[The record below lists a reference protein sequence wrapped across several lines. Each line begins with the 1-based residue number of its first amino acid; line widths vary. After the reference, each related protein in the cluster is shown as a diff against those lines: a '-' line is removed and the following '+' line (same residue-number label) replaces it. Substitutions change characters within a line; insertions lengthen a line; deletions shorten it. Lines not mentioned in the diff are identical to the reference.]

1 MLVYEQK
8 RCVLIADD
16 EERILRALKDLL
28 TAKGFHVLTAGDGRA
43 ALEIW
48 GQYREQIDLVLLD
61 VMMPELDGFA
71 VLRELRRQ
79 DPGLPAILLTARGEE
94 YDQLLGFSSGADDYI
109 PKPFSTK
116 VLLARM
122 EAVLRRSGREKAES
136 LRAGEIL
143 LIPEQ
148 RRVEASGQN
157 VELTRREFDLLHC
170 FLCNQGRI
178 LSREQLLNTVWGYDY
193 EGDERTVDTHVKN
206 LRSKL
211 HGCGGYIQTVYR
223 VGYRFEVQP

>member
-1 MLVYEQK
+1 MYEQK
-8 RCVLIADD
+8 RCILIADD
-16 EERILRALKDLL
+16 EARICRALGDLL
-28 TAKGFHVLTAGDGRA
+28 AAQGFHVLTAGDGRA
-43 ALEIW
+43 ALAAWE
-48 GQYREQIDLVLLD
+48 QHREQIDLALLD

-71 VLRELRRQ
+71 VLRAIRGQ
-79 DPGLPAILLTARGEE
+79 GAKLPVILLTARGEE
-94 YDQLLGFSSGADDYI
+94 YDQLQGFSSGADDYI
-109 PKPFSTK
+109 PKPFSTR

-122 EAVLRRSGREKAES
+122 EAVLRRAGRKNAEVIQ
-136 LRAGEIL
+136 AGQIRL
-143 LIPEQ
+143 LPQQ
-148 RRVEASGQN
+148 RKVEASGQG

>member
-1 MLVYEQK
+1 MYEQK
-8 RCVLIADD
+8 RCILIADD
-16 EERILRALKDLL
+16 EVRIVRALKDFL
-28 TAKGFHVLTAGDGRA
+28 TANGFHVLPAENGRS
-43 ALEIW
+43 ALEMW
-48 GQYREQIDLVLLD
+48 NQHREQIDLALLD

-71 VLRELRRQ
+71 VLREIRGQ
-79 DPGLPAILLTARGEE
+79 DARLPVILLTARGEE
-94 YDQLLGFSSGADDYI
+94 YDQLQGFQSGADDYI

-116 VLLARM
+116 VLLARI
-122 EAVLRRSGREKAES
+122 EAVLRRSGRERAEVMQ
-136 LRAGEIL
+136 AGKIL
-143 LIPEQ
+143 LVAEQ
-148 RRVEASGQN
+148 RKVEVSGQA

>member
-1 MLVYEQK
+1 MYEQK
-8 RCVLIADD
+8 QCILIADD
-16 EERILRALKDLL
+16 EERICRALKDLL

-43 ALEIW
+43 ALEVW
-48 GQYREQIDLVLLD
+48 GHCREQIDLVLLD

-71 VLRELRRQ
+71 VLREIRGQ
-79 DPGLPAILLTARGEE
+79 DPDLPVILLTARGEE
-94 YDQLLGFSSGADDYI
+94 YDQLQGFSSGADDYI
-109 PKPFSTK
+109 PKPFSTR

-122 EAVLRRSGREKAES
+122 EAVLRRAGRKNAEVIQ
-136 LRAGEIL
+136 AGQIRL
-143 LIPEQ
+143 LPQQ
-148 RRVEASGQN
+148 RKVEASGQG